1 MRDLSENDL
10 LSIELRR
17 RVTPEELEE
26 LIRVYRE
33 QRDVPTMQEEIDRLA
48 GELAA
53 MEDELAEAK
62 G

>member
-1 MRDLSENDL
+1 MIALSENDL
-10 LSIELRR
+10 LTIELRR

-48 GELAA
+48 EDLAA
-53 MEDELAEAK
+53 LEDELAEAK